1 MRDINECKAE
11 IFRRSENRIRKRKLL
26 KKSIAV
32 TGAMCL
38 CVCLLVFC
46 GPMLFLNNGM
56 AEEDH
61 FDGMDD
67 GYKGVAIPEKNE
79 ASSNGNE
86 YSGDRPAMEAKP
98 NGSYTNSNAEKDNI
112 PESVVLLS
120 LTVLKESEKG
130 IELSEITKADVVTG
144 IYNTVSETIERF
156 DRDDYTLYTG
166 DNKELLNQTLGPA
179 DKYTLVFYYKSGESA
194 EYTLEGQ
201 RLTKLPEGKTVLL
214 TLSEARILR
223 ASFGFN
229 D

>member
-11 IFRRSENRIRKRKLL
+11 VFRRSENRIKEIKKRRKKAILF
-26 KKSIAV
+26 V
-32 TGAMCL
+32 AMCL
-38 CVCLLVFC
+38 PLCLVLSFAPIFSS
-46 GPMLFLNNGM
+46 GNGM

-61 FDGMDD
+61 SDGIAD
-67 GYKGVAIPEKNE
+67 GYKDVDSVNKSE
-79 ASSNGNE
+79 ASSNDVDYKEGVSNKPANTD
-86 YSGDRPAMEAKP
+86 GDRK
-98 NGSYTNSNAEKDNI
+98 EKEDT
-112 PESVVLLS
+112 PEGIVLLS

-130 IELSEITKADVVTG
+130 VELSEITKADVVTG
-144 IYNTVSETIERF
+144 IYNTVSEIIESF
-156 DRDDYTLYTG
+156 DWDDYTLYTG